1 MAGLVI
7 GVDIGDKYIDAVV
20 VKDKYLLSKGK
31 SLKTA
36 KNRLSGI
43 QLAIKEAIGEVLT
56 ASKRKGDYTNE
67 EDVINHTKR
76 VVCGT
81 THIKNALMEGNK
93 SLQKVAV
100 LRLCGTASRAL
111 PPFSNFDKYLKDRV
125 YGGYALLD
133 GGFEVGGKQ
142 VISQVNKEEIETNVT
157 KLWNESGIRHF
168 VICGIFSYT
177 NNSQENDALQIIKN
191 LYGEASITLSYEV
204 ST

>member
-1 MAGLVI
+1 MAGLAI
-7 GVDIGDKYIDAVV
+7 GVDVGDKYIDAVV

-43 QLAIKEAIGEVLT
+43 QLAIKEAIGEVL
-56 ASKRKGDYTNE
+56 ASSKGDYANE

-81 THIKNALMEGNK
+81 THIKNVLMEGNK

-191 LYGEASITLSYEV
+191 LYGEASVTLSYEV
-204 ST
+204 KCAH